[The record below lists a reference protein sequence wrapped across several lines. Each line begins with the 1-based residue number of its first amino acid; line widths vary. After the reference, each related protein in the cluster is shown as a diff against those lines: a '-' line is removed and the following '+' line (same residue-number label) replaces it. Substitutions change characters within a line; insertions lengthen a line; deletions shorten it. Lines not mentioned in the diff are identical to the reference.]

1 MFVVPDENKGKHAKT
16 ATTADNT
23 VIPVSA
29 LCKKAPKNT
38 GKNAEINQFY
48 PVVNTVRA
56 LFNAEKA
63 EKQRI
68 LDILDE
74 LFPPKAKKWAFPT
87 PDKNV
92 NKTIAF
98 ELIGIPSQL
107 HLYDE
112 ILNFEETGRILLKP
126 GNLNEF
132 KDYDPEYGSPL
143 YRFYDNDSGV
153 KQGLT
158 EGETYGAKEYWK
170 THAYNQ
176 NQWWYEDYAGFTEP
190 IDVVYLHEKY
200 VESTTKT
207 VDITQDA
214 LKATVALIK
223 HLYPKQIAEK
233 TIDYDKAEDLLR
245 NAGYIDYDLLKGGEN
260 YMDSYRQSGIRAF
273 EKYMREHGTISCI
286 A

>member
-1 MFVVPDENKGKHAKT
+1 MFVIPDENRGKHAKT
-16 ATTADNT
+16 ATTADT

-38 GKNAEINQFY
+38 GKNAEINPFY

-68 LDILDE
+68 LDVLDE
-74 LFPPKAKKWAFPT
+74 LFPPNAKKWAFPT

-132 KDYDPEYGSPL
+132 KDYDPEYGAPL

-158 EGETYGAKEYWK
+158 EGETYGAEEYWK

-176 NQWWYEDYAGFTEP
+176 SQWWYDDYAGFTEP

-233 TIDYDKAEDLLR
+233 TIGYSKAEDLLR

-260 YMDSYRQSGIRAF
+260 YMESYSQSGIRAF
-273 EKYMREHGTISCI
+273 EKYMREHEND
-286 A
+286 